1 MDCSTVTQTPT
12 SATGAGRLDALTS
25 WDADW
30 RGLRVVVTGITKTG
44 FSVADTLAEL
54 GARVVVVAASDDD
67 DARRDA
73 DTLKIVGVED
83 VILGRDSSTV
93 LPLVG
98 GEPAE
103 LVVTSPGLKPSHPLL
118 ASAAAAGIP
127 IWGDVELAWRV
138 RTKPG
143 RKTAEWIAITGT
155 NGKTTTTT
163 MVESMLQAA
172 GLRAIAAGN
181 IGTPILDAVRDPEGY
196 DVLAVELS
204 TFQLHWTESME
215 PLSSVCLNLAED
227 HVDWHGTFEAYA
239 ADKAKVYTNTKVACV
254 YNADQIETEHMVEEA
269 DVQEGCRAVGFT
281 TGMPAISMVGVVEGL
296 LVDRAF
302 IPERKDSAVEL
313 AKVSDIAELVP
324 RHLVANAA
332 AAAALVRAY
341 GLTPEQVR
349 DGLVAYE
356 SGEHRIQ
363 PVATAGGVL
372 WVNDSKATNP
382 HAAAASLSAFRPV
395 IWIAG
400 GLSKGVEYDD
410 LVKAHA
416 DRLKAVVLIGED
428 STALSG
434 ALARHAPDVPVIEA
448 GKGQT
453 GREGMALT
461 PIFGDTV
468 MAQAVAAAARLATD
482 GDTVLMAPASASMD
496 QFSSYAHRGQSFINA
511 VRELLEGQATTNKE
525 S

>member
-1 MDCSTVTQTPT
+1 MDCSTVTNTLSP
-12 SATGAGRLDALTS
+12 RLDTLTS

-30 RGLRVVVTGITKTG
+30 SGLKVVVTGISKTG

-54 GARVVVVAASDDD
+54 GAVVVVVAASDDEH
-67 DARRDA
+67 ARSSA
-73 DTLKIVGVED
+73 DTLKIVGVAD
-83 VILGRDSSTV
+83 VILGQATSET

-98 GEPAE
+98 GETAD
-103 LVVTSPGLKPSHPLL
+103 LVVTSPGYKPTHPLL
-118 ASAAAAGIP
+118 AAAADAGIP

-138 RTKPG
+138 RSKAG
-143 RKTAEWIAITGT
+143 RKTAEWITITGT

-204 TFQLHWTESME
+204 TFQLHYTQSLA
-215 PLSSVCLNLAED
+215 PISSVCLNLAED
-227 HVDWHGTFEAYA
+227 HVDWHGSFEAYA
-239 ADKAKVYTNTKVACV
+239 ADKAKIYANTKIACV
-254 YNADQIETEHMVEEA
+254 YNAEQIETERMVQEA
-269 DVQEGCRAVGFT
+269 DVAEGCRAIGFT

-302 IPERKDSAVEL
+302 IAERKDSAVEL
-313 AKVSDIAELVP
+313 AHVSDIGDLVP

-341 GLTPEQVR
+341 GLTPENVR
-349 DGLVAYE
+349 DGLKAYE
-356 SGEHRIQ
+356 NGDHRIQ
-363 PVATAGGVL
+363 AVAKAGGVL

-382 HAAAASLSAFRPV
+382 HAASASLAAFKPV

-400 GLSKGVEYDD
+400 GLSKGVDYDV
-410 LVKAHA
+410 LVRTHA
-416 DRLKAVVLIGED
+416 ERLKAVVLIGED
-428 STALSG
+428 SS
-434 ALARHAPDVPVIEA
+434 ALAASLSKFAPSVPVIDTGAGEA
-448 GKGQT
+448 RMHAGD
-453 GREGMALT
+453 ALT
-461 PIFGDTV
+461 PIFGEVV
-468 MAQAVAAAARLATD
+468 MTRAVAAAAELASD

-496 QFSSYAHRGQSFINA
+496 QFSSYAHRGQAFIDA
-511 VRELLEGQATTNKE
+511 VRELLERQAGAGKE
-525 S
+525 L